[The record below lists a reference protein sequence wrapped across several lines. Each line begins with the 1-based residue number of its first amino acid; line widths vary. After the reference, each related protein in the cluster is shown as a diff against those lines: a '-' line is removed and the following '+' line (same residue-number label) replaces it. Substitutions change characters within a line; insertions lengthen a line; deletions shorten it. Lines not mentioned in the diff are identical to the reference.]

1 MNDGNAL
8 MSRFGFC
15 LLAAMWWL
23 LGGDTL
29 FAQQLAVKQSVKSY
43 TLMFRIDSQEL
54 DTAYAA
60 NGAVAGGML
69 AELEWLLSAGNVA
82 VDSVVITS
90 SASPDGNRHY
100 NRRLSVKRG
109 QSVYSYLK
117 DGMPAL
123 PEEALVLVPQGE
135 DWTAFRRVVEG
146 DGELP
151 CRQEILDITDTDLP
165 VDEKE
170 RRIKRLKQA
179 YAYLVAHHLHKL
191 RAVTVAVHVSVRE
204 AALASPV
211 RPLPAASAAPA
222 RPSVGGWQSALPVPS
237 ERKRF
242 RLPPFAVKTNL
253 FYDAALVPNVGLEFF
268 FRERWSVA
276 LNWMYAWW
284 KTDRR
289 HYYWRVYGGDAEA
302 RYWLGSDGYGPRR
315 SGHHLG
321 VYAQMG
327 TFDFE
332 LGGRGYLVDRWG
344 YGGGLSY
351 GYSLP
356 LTRRLNL
363 DFSIGVGVFHGLFK
377 EYLPIDGR
385 YVWQV
390 TKKRNWIGPTK
401 AEVSLV
407 WHLGDIGTK

>member
-1 MNDGNAL
+1 MTDQNHIIG
-8 MSRFGFC
+8 RWGVC
-15 LLAAMWWL
+15 LLIAVLL
-23 LGGDTL
+23 LGGGTL
-29 FAQQLAVKQSVKSY
+29 SAQQWEIRQSGRSY
-43 TLMFRIDSQEL
+43 TLYYQVDGRDL
-54 DTAYAA
+54 DLTYGTNPSVAA
-60 NGAVAGGML
+60 TLKADL
-69 AELEWLLSAGNVA
+69 DWLLSAGNVT
-82 VDSVVITS
+82 VDSVVVTA
-90 SASPDGNRHY
+90 SASPDGRQAY
-100 NRRLSVKRG
+100 NHRLSEKRG
-109 QSVYSYLK
+109 ESVRRYLA
-117 DGMPAL
+117 DSIPGL
-123 PEEALVLVPQGE
+123 PEEVLVLVPIGE
-135 DWTAFRRVVEG
+135 DWTAFRRILAE
-146 DGELP
+146 DGQLP
-151 CRQEILDITDTDLP
+151 AREEVLRIADTNLP
-165 VDEKE
+165 PDAKE
-170 RRIKRLKQA
+170 RKIKRLKQA
-179 YAYLVAHHLHKL
+179 YAYLVGHHLPRL
-191 RAVTVAVHVSVRE
+191 RAVKVAVHVSVRE

-211 RPLPAASAAPA
+211 PAPPAAVLAPGIPKTLAAQTVSPA
-222 RPSVGGWQSALPVPS
+222 SS

-253 FYDAALVPNVGLEFF
+253 LYDAALVPNVGLEFF

>member
-191 RAVTVAVHVSVRE
+191 RAVTVAVHVTVRE
-204 AALASPV
+204 AVLTSPAWS
-211 RPLPAASAAPA
+211 LPAMRTTAAYPA
-222 RPSVGGWQSALPVPS
+222 PDGFCQALPAPDG
-237 ERKRF
+237 RKHF

-253 FYDAALVPNVGLEFF
+253 LYDAALVPNVGLEFF
-268 FRERWSVA
+268 FRERWSVG

-289 HYYWRVYGGDAEA
+289 HYYWRIYGGDVEA

-321 VYAQMG
+321 VYAQTG

-332 LGGRGYLVDRWG
+332 LGGRGYMVDRWG

-356 LTRRLNL
+356 VGRRLNL
-363 DFSIGVGVFHGLFK
+363 DFSIGLGLFHGQFK

-385 YVWQV
+385 YVWQL
-390 TKKRNWIGPTK
+390 TKKLNWIGPTK

-407 WHLGDIGTK
+407 WHLGDMGTK

>member
-191 RAVTVAVHVSVRE
+191 RAVTVAVHVTVRE
-204 AALASPV
+204 AVLTSPAWS
-211 RPLPAASAAPA
+211 LPAMRTTAAYPA
-222 RPSVGGWQSALPVPS
+222 PDGFCQALPAPDG
-237 ERKRF
+237 RKHF
-242 RLPPFAVKTNL
+242 RLPPFAALRRRPGAQRGAGVL
-253 FYDAALVPNVGLEFF
+253 LPRALVRGAQLDVRLVE
-268 FRERWSVA
+268 
-276 LNWMYAWW
+276 
-284 KTDRR
+284 DRPPPLLLA
-289 HYYWRVYGGDAEA
+289 HLWR
-302 RYWLGSDGYGPRR
+302 RR
-315 SGHHLG
+315 
-321 VYAQMG
+321 
-327 TFDFE
+327 
-332 LGGRGYLVDRWG
+332 
-344 YGGGLSY
+344 
-351 GYSLP
+351 
-356 LTRRLNL
+356 
-363 DFSIGVGVFHGLFK
+363 
-377 EYLPIDGR
+377 
-385 YVWQV
+385 
-390 TKKRNWIGPTK
+390 
-401 AEVSLV
+401 
-407 WHLGDIGTK
+407 